1 MNWQEL
7 KDSDTPQEFCII
19 RTETGKIA
27 TYCTSHPNLNLSDA
41 VCFFSEN
48 GNWWGYLYENGR
60 IIDDDRRDPFELAA
74 SGETKVVARQ
84 PFPEG
89 GKYVPFPAYHL
100 YPIEDVGEY
109 LNDEIPF

>member
-1 MNWQEL
+1 MNWQKL

-27 TYCTSHPNLNLSDA
+27 TYCTSHPKASLGDI
-41 VCFFSEN
+41 VCFFVEN

-60 IIDDDRRDPFELAA
+60 MIDDDRRDPFELAA
-74 SGETKVVARQ
+74 PGEAEVVARQ

-89 GKYVPFPAYHL
+89 STRTPFPMHHA